1 MLDVVAFVG
10 AIFFFVAS
18 IWLIFALFQTVG
30 DMAVKRG
37 HNPWPWWLLSL
48 SWSPFGSIIVMW
60 LLFKPIDTSKAD
72 QFFESDL

>member
-1 MLDVVAFVG
+1 MFDVVAFVG

-37 HNPWPWWLLSL
+37 HNPWPWWLLCL
-48 SWSPFGSIIVMW
+48 YWSPFGSIVVLW
-60 LLFKPIDTSKAD
+60 LFFKPVDTSKAHHD
-72 QFFESDL
+72 VES